1 MHMELIIKE
10 GNFTYKK
17 GLDEYSSPEDILI
30 GAYELISLVFSQES
44 VIQAYYRTDPD
55 TMDVRKD

>member
-1 MHMELIIKE
+1 MLMELIIKE

-17 GLDEYSSPEDILI
+17 ELDEYSSPEEVLI

-44 VIQAYYRTDPD
+44 VIRAYYATDPD
-55 TMDVRKD
+55 TMDVRKN